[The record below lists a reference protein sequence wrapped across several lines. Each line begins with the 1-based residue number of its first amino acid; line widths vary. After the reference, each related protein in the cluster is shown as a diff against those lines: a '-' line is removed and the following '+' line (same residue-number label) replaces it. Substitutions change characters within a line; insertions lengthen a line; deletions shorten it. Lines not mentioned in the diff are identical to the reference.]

1 MKKKIIVDNTTVFA
15 HLICVINDRLDHAE
29 VITPK
34 LQ

>member
-1 MKKKIIVDNTTVFA
+1 MKKIIENNTTVFA
-15 HLICVINDRLDHAE
+15 HLTCVINDRLDYAE